1 MRETKYINN
10 IIEERLELEALTF
23 DAIEKLEA
31 DISEFSKTIEVIT
44 YIPENSLKKDIKK
57 VL

>member
-44 YIPENSLKKDIKK
+44 YIPENSLKRDIKK

>member
-1 MRETKYINN
+1 MNETKFINN
-10 IIEERLELEALTF
+10 IIEERLELEALTY

-31 DISEFSKTIEVIT
+31 DISDFAKTIEVIT
-44 YIPENSLKKDIKK
+44 YVPESKLKKDIKK